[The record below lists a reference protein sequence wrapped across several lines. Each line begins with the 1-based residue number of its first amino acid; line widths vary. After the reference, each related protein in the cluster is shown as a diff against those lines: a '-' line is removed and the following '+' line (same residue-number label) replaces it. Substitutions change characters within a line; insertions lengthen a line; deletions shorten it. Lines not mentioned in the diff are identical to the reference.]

1 MAKKTSLTIKDLARL
16 ANVSVGT
23 VSRALNGRP
32 DVSPETRARILTLAQ
47 ELGFTPSPVARELVG
62 LSRTVGL
69 LLAPGVRRYTP
80 YFALLL
86 EALSEA
92 LAKEGLRVREVATDP
107 AGLPLEG
114 ALGYI
119 LLGAHDHDPRVDHL
133 QKKGNPFVLIGAHPG
148 VFAVAPDDVDGGYQ
162 ATRHLLELGHE
173 AVAHLTGHLHHQ
185 AGRERLMGY
194 RRALEEKGVPFR
206 PELVLDGNFD
216 PLAAYR
222 AVRRA
227 WEGGLRFTALFAA
240 SDEMA
245 LGAKA
250 ALEDLGLRVPWD
262 VSLVGYD
269 DLPEVGQELTT
280 VHQDIPTIAQ
290 EATLLL
296 EKALAGE
303 TPVAKRVPVR
313 LVVRGTTAKRE
324 VIDGAKP

>member
-1 MAKKTSLTIKDLARL
+1 MRSKTGFTIREIARL

-23 VSRALNGRP
+23 VSRALNNRP
-32 DVSPETRARILTLAQ
+32 GVSPETRARILQLAK

-62 LSRTVGL
+62 FPRTVGL

-92 LAKEGLRVREVATDP
+92 LAKEGLRVREIPTDS
-107 AGLPLEG
+107 AGLPLEE
-114 ALGYI
+114 ALGFI
-119 LLGAHDHDPRVDHL
+119 LLGAHDHDPRVEHL
-133 QKKGNPFVLIGAHPG
+133 KKAGKPFVLIGAYPD
-148 VFAVAPDDVDGGYQ
+148 VFAVAPDDVEGGYQ
-162 ATRHLLELGHE
+162 ATRHLLELGHRE
-173 AVAHLTGHLHHQ
+173 VAHLTGHLHHQ
-185 AGRERLMGY
+185 AGRERLLGY
-194 RRALEEKGVPFR
+194 RKALEERGLPLK
-206 PELVLDGNFD
+206 PELILDGGFD

-250 ALEDLGLRVPWD
+250 ALEDLGLRIPLD

-280 VHQDIPTIAQ
+280 VHQDIPTIAE
-290 EATLLL
+290 EAVLLL
-296 EKALAGE
+296 KRALAHE
-303 TPVAKRVPVR
+303 APVAKRVPVR
-313 LVVRGTTAKRE
+313 LVVRGTTAPKE
-324 VIDGAKP
+324 VITGQKP

>member
-1 MAKKTSLTIKDLARL
+1 
-16 ANVSVGT
+16 
-23 VSRALNGRP
+23 
-32 DVSPETRARILTLAQ
+32 
-47 ELGFTPSPVARELVG
+47 
-62 LSRTVGL
+62 VGL

-107 AGLPLEG
+107 AGLPLEE
-114 ALGYI
+114 AMGYI
-119 LLGAHDHDPRVDHL
+119 LLGAHDHDPRVEHL
-133 QKKGNPFVLIGAHPG
+133 QKGGKPFVLIGAHPG

-296 EKALAGE
+296 KKALAGE
-303 TPVAKRVPVR
+303 TPVAKRVPVH